1 VLHNPEAPL
10 NAFVLFWN
18 QVALEAN
25 RLDHTAGP
33 GTNTGPTM
41 SSRALAI
48 IHIAMHDAWMGA
60 ATARHARRY
69 DPAAPTESLP
79 AGAWDI
85 AVGAA
90 ARRAITRL
98 YAARPD
104 IVGVADAA
112 WYAFTSPQ
120 NTPQAAV
127 AFGVAAADHALA
139 QRAADR
145 DANRIDSQNG
155 DVYADT
161 LGEGAYSPDPLNP
174 PSAGQPAPIHGPFYG
189 RNALFA
195 ASTRFTLDA
204 PSSLTPAQL
213 AAAFEEVYKL
223 GGAPDQPT
231 TTRTP
236 EQTTIGVSWAY
247 DGVKQ
252 LGTPPRLYNQIVRE
266 FLKDDAYSVEDT
278 IRVLAMVNVAM
289 GDAGILA
296 WREKYIHN
304 YWRPVTGLRMR
315 GPSLGTASEDLSAGG
330 IPAGADPFW
339 RPLGAPRTN
348 EPPDAPN
355 DKRVDFTPPFPAYP
369 SGHATFGA
377 ASLRVLERF
386 LQSKG
391 VANTGFAL
399 VSDELDGAS
408 THFRD
413 GVRPRHLR
421 RFGSLAEAIEENA
434 VSRVYLGV
442 HWRFDG
448 LPPVPGQN
456 VGGVPLGINIADDI
470 YDSGFKRSSVPA
482 DP

>member
-48 IHIAMHDAWMGA
+48 IHIAMHDAWMGSA
-60 ATARHARRY
+60 NATQSLRY
-69 DPAAPTESLP
+69 DDESPTTTLAS
-79 AGAWDI
+79 GNRDI
-85 AVGAA
+85 AVGSAV
-90 ARRAITRL
+90 RHTIKRL
-98 YAARPD
+98 YSPRPD
-104 IVGVADAA
+104 IVSLADTA
-112 WYAFTSPQ
+112 WSTFIAGQPAPAKAIS
-120 NTPQAAV
+120 
-127 AFGVAAADHALA
+127 FGVAVANHALA
-139 QRAADR
+139 RRAADR
-145 DANRIDSQNG
+145 DAGPSDSQNG

-161 LGEGAYSPDPLNP
+161 IGEGAYAPDPLNP
-174 PSAGQPAPIHGPFYG
+174 PEAGKPAPIHGPFYG

-204 PSSLTPAQL
+204 PSTLTPAQI
-213 AAAFEEVYKL
+213 ATAFDEVYKV
-223 GGAPDQPT
+223 GGALDQPT

-236 EQTTIGVSWAY
+236 EQTTIGVFWAY

-252 LGTPPRLYNQIVRE
+252 IGTPPRLYNQIVRE

-315 GPSLGTASEDLSAGG
+315 GPSLGTASEDPSAGG
-330 IPAGADPFW
+330 IPAGVDPFW
-339 RPLGAPRTN
+339 RPLGAPPTN
-348 EPPDAPN
+348 DAA
-355 DKRVDFTPPFPAYP
+355 KRVNFSPPFPAYP

-386 LQSKG
+386 LLSKG
-391 VANTGFAL
+391 VANTGFEL
-399 VSDELDGAS
+399 VSDELNGVS
-408 THFRD
+408 THFQD

-448 LPPVPGQN
+448 LPPTPGQN

-470 YDSGFKRSSVPA
+470 YDSGFKRSTVPA